1 MTQLLRINGSV
12 PFRRRIQEQLD
23 LWPQKSALRF
33 VVVCIAA
40 AMAFNSG
47 HLQAQDSEQ
56 GEQRT
61 SLRPVLP
68 VYFSTSLD
76 APTALTKVPLS
87 EEIARIARGSE
98 PNGKQQLIHLQKQ
111 QTEVAKR
118 VPLVT
123 VNLQHGNTQGSGVI
137 VSGDGYIL
145 TAAHVAGRPNQRI
158 HVVLHDGTRVEGKSL
173 GLNRNEDAGLV
184 KIVHP
189 VRSADNPWP
198 HACLGSSSDLQPG
211 SWVMAVGHPGGWQAD
226 RPAVVRVGRLLRN
239 IDSTLI
245 TDCALI
251 GGDSGG
257 PLFDLEGRLIGIH
270 SRIGVEV
277 DENMHVPLDVFYK
290 SHERLIRS
298 EAWGSLPGFRP
309 YIGVEGATV
318 EDSAG
323 RCVIERVTP
332 KGPADRAGV
341 EPGDVIVRFDGQK
354 IGVFKELK
362 DAVDS
367 MVPGDSVEVEVER
380 NSRRMIV
387 RIVIGSLTP

>member
-1 MTQLLRINGSV
+1 MTRLLRIRGLV
-12 PFRRRIQEQLD
+12 PFRRQIPKQWS
-23 LWPQKSALRF
+23 LWQQGSVFRLAAH
-33 VVVCIAA
+33 CIAA
-40 AMAFNSG
+40 AIFINSG
-47 HLQAQDSEQ
+47 LLQAQDSAQ
-56 GEQRT
+56 GEPRT
-61 SLRPVLP
+61 SLRPALP
-68 VYFSTSLD
+68 LYFSTSLD
-76 APTALTKVPLS
+76 APTAVTKVPLS
-87 EEIARIARGSE
+87 DEIARIARGTE
-98 PNGKQQLIHLQKQ
+98 PNSKQQLISLQKQ

-158 HVVLHDGTRVEGKSL
+158 QIVLHDGTRVEGKSL
-173 GLNRNEDAGLV
+173 GLNRNEDAGVV

-189 VRSADNPWP
+189 VRGTDNPWP
-198 HACLGSSSDLQPG
+198 HACLGSASDLPPG
-211 SWVMAVGHPGGWQAD
+211 AWVMAVGHPGGWQSD
-226 RPAVVRVGRLLRN
+226 RPAVVRIGRLLRN

-309 YIGVEGATV
+309 YIGVEGASV
-318 EDSAG
+318 EDSGG
-323 RCVIERVTP
+323 RCLIDRVTP
-332 KGPADRAGV
+332 KGPAERAGL
-341 EPGDVIVRFDGQK
+341 ESGDVIVRFDGQK

-367 MVPGDSVEVEVER
+367 MVPGDSVEVEIER
-380 NSRRMIV
+380 NSRRVIV